1 MVCETS
7 GAQSPLQWSFLRNT
21 QNLTS
26 SAFLLLLRS
35 RGHGVDALVSARAC
49 HMSRA
54 FALERGAW
62 SGAALDWPLAAAE
75 AGGRSVPVAGRGRRL
90 RGVLGGPPQCR
101 RPGQRSL
108 ACPPGLLLGDTL
120 TEGRVER
127 HTDPC

>member
-75 AGGRSVPVAGRGRRL
+75 AGGGAFSEAPRSAAAQGSVPWL
-90 RGVLGGPPQCR
+90 VLQGCF
-101 RPGQRSL
+101 
-108 ACPPGLLLGDTL
+108 LGT
-120 TEGRVER
+120 
-127 HTDPC
+127 P

>member
-75 AGGRSVPVAGRGRRL
+75 AGGGAFLWRGVAAVSGAFSEAPRSAAAQGSVPWL
-90 RGVLGGPPQCR
+90 VLQGCF
-101 RPGQRSL
+101 
-108 ACPPGLLLGDTL
+108 LGT
-120 TEGRVER
+120 
-127 HTDPC
+127 P